1 MITNLRVRFFV
12 FFFNSVSFLTST
24 DFFFFF
30 FLEQYPILT
39 LEDAMSPK
47 YVRNIEMVGI
57 EIS

>member
-12 FFFNSVSFLTST
+12 FFNSVSFLTST

-30 FLEQYPILT
+30 FLEQYAILT